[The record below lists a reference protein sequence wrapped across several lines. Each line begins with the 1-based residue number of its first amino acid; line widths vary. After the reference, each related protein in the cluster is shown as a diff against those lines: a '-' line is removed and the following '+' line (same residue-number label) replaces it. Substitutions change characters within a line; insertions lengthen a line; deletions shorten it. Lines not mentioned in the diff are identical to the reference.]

1 MSGKKKLLH
10 IIPSLSI
17 GGAEKLI
24 FNSICLFPEYE
35 HHVISFS
42 ADPAFLAAFQQLAK
56 VHMKRSSDIFTP
68 SNLLYLRQIENQVQ
82 PDIIHSHLL
91 KTNWLSRFAFIANRN
106 LVNSIHSLYSV
117 DAFRYHSYTKW
128 LERHSYRLSKA
139 VLIFVSE
146 LVKNDYAR
154 NISLYRENF
163 VVQNFVPDEYFKI
176 NPLVYEPLTSLK
188 LIAVGNLKKLKN
200 YRLMIEVFKLLKEY
214 PISLDIYGDGD
225 LTEEYKAEILDHN
238 LKIHLKGKVDSVASI
253 LPYYHAFIFP
263 SLYEGFSISLL
274 EAMSA
279 GLPLLLSRISAFEN
293 VVKGNAYY
301 FDPND
306 IVACQAAILC
316 MFKNGFPPIWAIN
329 NKSMAEENF
338 SAAVYKNKMY
348 AIYNSIIFTD
358 K

>member
-24 FNSICLFPEYE
+24 LNSICLFTEYE
-35 HHVISFS
+35 HHVITFS
-42 ADPAFLAAFQQLAK
+42 ADPAFLAAFQQLAN
-56 VHMKRSSDIFTP
+56 VHMKRSADIFTP
-68 SNLLYLRQIENQVQ
+68 SNLLYLRQIENELQ

-91 KTNWLSRFAFIANRN
+91 KTNWLSRFAFMTNGN

-117 DAFRYHSYTKW
+117 DAFRFHAYTKW

-146 LVKNDYAR
+146 LVKNDYSK
-154 NISLYRENF
+154 NISLYRKNF
-163 VVQNFVPDEYFKI
+163 VVQNFVPDEYFQI
-176 NPLVYEPLTSLK
+176 EPLVYEPLTSLK

-200 YRLMIEVFKLLKEY
+200 YRLMIEVFKMLKDY
-214 PISLDIYGDGD
+214 PISLDVYGVGD

-238 LKIHLKGKVDSVASI
+238 LKIHLKGKIDSVASV
-253 LPYYHAFIFP
+253 LSYYHGFIFP

-279 GLPLLLSRISAFEN
+279 GLPLLLSQIPAFEN

-301 FDPND
+301 FDPTD
-306 IVACQAAILC
+306 IEACKQAILSL
-316 MFKNGFPPIWAIN
+316 FNKGFSPIWAIN
-329 NKSMAEENF
+329 NKNLAEENF
-338 SAAVYKNKMY
+338 SAMVYKNKMY
-348 AIYNSIIFTD
+348 DIYNSILFTD